1 MTNAFQLDECE
12 KIIIFGSSK
21 NLIIA
26 DHWKK
31 KPNTAWLMINHAW
44 QIREKYNDWDK
55 VVCSPDYLAG
65 KEGDTDIGKHVTNMP
80 QRYGNYYDCF
90 KYPTLRK
97 KYFPLMRGRLRYG
110 DGKHLDTV
118 GAGTMFFNACYY
130 GIEIY
135 QPSKI
140 GFIGCDMD
148 YEQYSEG
155 EDNAFFGVAT
165 PDPFIA
171 LGSTEEI
178 LRRLNI
184 LEDFCK
190 KEKIELVNLST
201 ADWTILPFKK
211 ECYQNF

>member
-1 MTNAFQLDECE
+1 MAQFNECE

-21 NLIIA
+21 NLITA
-26 DHWKK
+26 NYWKK
-31 KPNTAWLMINHAW
+31 KEGHAWIMINHAW
-44 QIREKYNDWDK
+44 QIREKNNDWDK
-55 VVCSPDYLAG
+55 VVCTKEYLNG
-65 KEGDTDIGKHVTNMP
+65 DEGDKNLKAYVDHMP
-80 QRYGNYYDCF
+80 KRYGDYMELF

-97 KYFPLMRGRLRYG
+97 KYLEPMRR
-110 DGKHLDTV
+110 GKNGTDKFI
-118 GAGTMFFNACYY
+118 GTMFFNACYY
-130 GIEIY
+130 GIEMY

-148 YEQYSEG
+148 YEKYSEG

-171 LGSTEEI
+171 LGSKEGI
-178 LRRLNI
+178 LHKLNS

-190 KEKIELVNLST
+190 EEKIELVNLST

-211 ECYQNF
+211 ESYENF

>member
-1 MTNAFQLDECE
+1 LNGDE
-12 KIIIFGSSK
+12 GDK
-21 NLIIA
+21 NL
-26 DHWKK
+26 K
-31 KPNTAWLMINHAW
+31 
-44 QIREKYNDWDK
+44 
-55 VVCSPDYLAG
+55 S
-65 KEGDTDIGKHVTNMP
+65 HVDNFP
-80 QRYGNYYDCF
+80 QRYGDFYDCF

-97 KYFPLMRGRLRYG
+97 KYYSFVKGET
-110 DGKHLDTV
+110 DV
-118 GAGTMFFNACYY
+118 GTMFFNACYY
-130 GIEIY
+130 GIEMY

-171 LGSTEEI
+171 FGSKEGI

-211 ECYQNF
+211 EIYENF

>member
-1 MTNAFQLDECE
+1 MFQFDPCE

-21 NLIIA
+21 NLITA
-26 DHWKK
+26 NYWKK
-31 KPNTAWLMINHAW
+31 KEGHAWIMINHAW
-44 QIREKYNDWDK
+44 QIREKNNDWDK
-55 VVCSPDYLAG
+55 IVCTKEYLNG
-65 KEGDTDIGKHVTNMP
+65 DEGDKNLKAHVDNMP
-80 QRYGNYYDCF
+80 KRYGNPRF
-90 KYPTLRK
+90 FLEYPTLRK
-97 KYFPLMRGRLRYG
+97 KYVEQENVAM
-110 DGKHLDTV
+110 DNK
-118 GAGTMFFNACYY
+118 GTMFFNACYY
-130 GIEIY
+130 GIEMY

-171 LGSTEEI
+171 LENKEGI
-178 LRRLNI
+178 LSRLNN
-184 LEDFCK
+184 LEEFCE

-211 ECYQNF
+211 EIYENF

>member
-1 MTNAFQLDECE
+1 MASFQFNECE

-21 NLIIA
+21 NLITA
-26 DHWKK
+26 NYWKK
-31 KPNTAWLMINHAW
+31 KEGHAWIMINHAW
-44 QIREKYNDWDK
+44 QIRERNNDWDK
-55 VVCSPDYLAG
+55 VVCTKEYLNG
-65 KEGDTDIGKHVTNMP
+65 DEGDKNLKFHVDNFP
-80 QRYGNYYDCF
+80 QRYGDYMDLF

-97 KYFPLMRGRLRYG
+97 KYYSFVKGE
-110 DGKHLDTV
+110 TNV
-118 GAGTMFFNACYY
+118 GTMFFNACYY
-130 GIEIY
+130 GIEMY

-165 PDPFIA
+165 PDPFLA
-171 LGSTEEI
+171 LGSEEGI
-178 LRRLNI
+178 LRRLNS
-184 LEDFCK
+184 LEDFCE

-211 ECYQNF
+211 ELYENF

>member
-1 MTNAFQLDECE
+1 MASFQFNECE

-21 NLIIA
+21 NLITA
-26 DHWKK
+26 NYWKK
-31 KPNTAWLMINHAW
+31 RENTAWIMMNHAW
-44 QIREKYNDWDK
+44 RIRERNNDWDK
-55 VVCSPDYLAG
+55 IICSKNYLDG
-65 KEGDTDIGKHVTNMP
+65 LEGDKDIGKHVANNP
-80 QRYGNYYDCF
+80 LRYGDYSVIY
-90 KYPTLRK
+90 KYPTLRE
-97 KYFPLMRGRLRYG
+97 KYFGLIGLEKR
-110 DGKHLDTV
+110 
-118 GAGTMFFNACYY
+118 TMFFHSCYY

-165 PDPFIA
+165 PDPFLA
-171 LGSTEEI
+171 LGSEEGI
-178 LRRLNI
+178 LRRLNS
-184 LEDFCK
+184 LEDFCE

-211 ECYQNF
+211 ETYENF

>member
-1 MTNAFQLDECE
+1 MASFQFNECE

-21 NLIIA
+21 NLITA
-26 DHWKK
+26 NYWKK
-31 KPNTAWLMINHAW
+31 KDGHAWIMINHAW
-44 QIREKYNDWDK
+44 RIRERNNDWDK
-55 VVCSPDYLAG
+55 VICTKEYLNG
-65 KEGDTDIGKHVTNMP
+65 DEGDKEIKAHVDNMP
-80 QRYGNYYDCF
+80 QRYGDFMFLYE
-90 KYPTLRK
+90 YPTLRK
-97 KYFPLMRGRLRYG
+97 KYFPYMKGHI
-110 DGKHLDTV
+110 D
-118 GAGTMFFNACYY
+118 AGTMFFNACYY
-130 GIEIY
+130 GIEMY

-165 PDPFIA
+165 PDPFIS
-171 LGSTEEI
+171 LGSKEEV
-178 LRRLNI
+178 LSRLDS

-211 ECYQNF
+211 EIYENF

>member
-1 MTNAFQLDECE
+1 VMFSFQFTECE

-21 NLIIA
+21 NLITA
-26 DHWKK
+26 NYWKK
-31 KPNTAWLMINHAW
+31 KECHAWVMINHAW
-44 QIREKYNDWDK
+44 QIRERNNDWDK
-55 VVCSPDYLAG
+55 VVCTKEYLNG
-65 KEGDTDIGKHVTNMP
+65 DEGDKNLKFHVDNFP
-80 QRYGNYYDCF
+80 QRYGDYMDLF

-97 KYFPLMRGRLRYG
+97 KYYSFVKGE
-110 DGKHLDTV
+110 TNV
-118 GAGTMFFNACYY
+118 GTMFFNACYY
-130 GIEIY
+130 GIEMY

-171 LGSTEEI
+171 FGSKEGI
-178 LRRLNI
+178 LSRLNI
-184 LEDFCK
+184 LEDFCE

-211 ECYQNF
+211 EIYENF

>member
-1 MTNAFQLDECE
+1 MASFQFNECE

-21 NLIIA
+21 NLITA
-26 DHWKK
+26 NYWKK
-31 KPNTAWLMINHAW
+31 KDGHAWVMINHAW
-44 QIREKYNDWDK
+44 QIRERNNDWDK
-55 VVCSPDYLAG
+55 VVCTKEYLNG
-65 KEGDTDIGKHVTNMP
+65 DEGDKNIKSHVDNMP
-80 QRYGNYYDCF
+80 RRYGNPHF
-90 KYPTLRK
+90 FFEYPTLRK
-97 KYFPLMRGRLRYG
+97 KYVEQTNIAANN
-110 DGKHLDTV
+110 K
-118 GAGTMFFNACYY
+118 GTMFFNACYY
-130 GIEIY
+130 GIEMY

-171 LGSTEEI
+171 LGSNEEI

-211 ECYQNF
+211 ETYENF

>member
-1 MTNAFQLDECE
+1 MFSFQFTECE

-21 NLIIA
+21 NLITA
-26 DHWKK
+26 NYWKK
-31 KPNTAWLMINHAW
+31 KDGHAWVMINHAW
-44 QIREKYNDWDK
+44 QIRRRNNDWDK
-55 VVCSPDYLAG
+55 IVCTKEYLNG
-65 KEGDTDIGKHVTNMP
+65 DEGDKDIKAHVDNMP
-80 QRYGNYYDCF
+80 RRYGNPQF
-90 KYPTLRK
+90 LFEYPTLRK
-97 KYFPLMRGRLRYG
+97 KYFSVQMEWLSLKREGYQ
-110 DGKHLDTV
+110 
-118 GAGTMFFNACYY
+118 GTMFFNACYY
-130 GIEIY
+130 GIEMY

-171 LGSTEEI
+171 FGSKEGI
-178 LRRLNI
+178 LSRLNI

-211 ECYQNF
+211 EIYENF

>member
-1 MTNAFQLDECE
+1 MFSFQFTECE

-21 NLIIA
+21 NLITA
-26 DHWKK
+26 NYWKK
-31 KPNTAWLMINHAW
+31 KDGQAWVMINHAW
-44 QIREKYNDWDK
+44 QIRERNNDWDK
-55 VVCSPDYLAG
+55 VVCTKEYLNG
-65 KEGDTDIGKHVTNMP
+65 DEGDKNLKFHVDNFL
-80 QRYGNYYDCF
+80 QRYGNPRF
-90 KYPTLRK
+90 FFEYPTLRK
-97 KYFPLMRGRLRYG
+97 KYYFALKGEE
-110 DGKHLDTV
+110 DV
-118 GAGTMFFNACYY
+118 GTMFFNACYY

-148 YEQYSEG
+148 YERYSEG

-171 LGSTEEI
+171 LGSKEGI
-178 LRRLNI
+178 LSRLNI
-184 LEDFCK
+184 LEDFCE

-211 ECYQNF
+211 EIYENF

>member
-1 MTNAFQLDECE
+1 MMFSFQFTECE

-21 NLIIA
+21 NLITA
-26 DHWKK
+26 NYWKK
-31 KPNTAWLMINHAW
+31 KEGHAWVMINHAW
-44 QIREKYNDWDK
+44 QIRERNNDWDK
-55 VVCSPDYLAG
+55 VVCTKEYLNG
-65 KEGDTDIGKHVTNMP
+65 DEGDKNLKFHVDNFP
-80 QRYGNYYDCF
+80 QRYGDYMDLF

-97 KYFPLMRGRLRYG
+97 KYYSFVKGE
-110 DGKHLDTV
+110 TNV
-118 GAGTMFFNACYY
+118 GTMFFNACYY
-130 GIEIY
+130 GIEMY

-165 PDPFIA
+165 PDPFLA
-171 LGSTEEI
+171 LGSEEGI
-178 LRRLNI
+178 LRRLNS
-184 LEDFCK
+184 LEDFCE

-211 ECYQNF
+211 EIYENF

>member
-1 MTNAFQLDECE
+1 MASFQFNECE

-21 NLIIA
+21 NLITA
-26 DHWKK
+26 NYWKK
-31 KPNTAWLMINHAW
+31 KEGHAWVMINHAW
-44 QIREKYNDWDK
+44 QIRERNNDWDK
-55 VVCSPDYLAG
+55 VVCTKKYLNG
-65 KEGDTDIGKHVTNMP
+65 DEGDKGIKAHVDNMP
-80 QRYGNYYDCF
+80 RRYGNPQF
-90 KYPTLRK
+90 FFEYPTLRK
-97 KYFPLMRGRLRYG
+97 KYFSLMRGNS
-110 DGKHLDTV
+110 LDPAGV
-118 GAGTMFFNACYY
+118 GTMFFNACYY
-130 GIEIY
+130 GIEMY

-171 LGSTEEI
+171 FGSKEGI
-178 LRRLNI
+178 LSRLNI
-184 LEDFCK
+184 LEDFCE

-211 ECYQNF
+211 EIYENF